1 VITKDQQGRSDW
13 KPAQTSKALHKN
25 LHNIRRS
32 PSFKFDHHCQ
42 THVLRLCMT
51 TDQHLPKQLQKA
63 TSSSHLVCYSDSNII
78 SGPMTMVDS
87 RNFGGM
93 GYDNIYSH
101 HMQPSTHFSNPWTS
115 HETHSTS
122 AYPPLPKSD
131 LTRPSAMSM
140 SYPQMPV
147 SAPMSS
153 GSSYSN
159 LGYAASDLLSG
170 HQDISR
176 SGYGQSYTTPS
187 SSASYTATASAY
199 PALDYAQSLHQQ
211 QQQQQ
216 RKASDSYVA
225 FLSPNSYL
233 RLTLHRTNN
242 SRAANASFGELDASR
257 GMLALS
263 HSNLQDLTPR
273 NIYDVRAQRGSTD
286 SYGFPSASST
296 SSISASGRQE
306 YPYYSGSSGA
316 SVDSATDYSSA
327 ASDAGYDSIAA
338 SRTLPRPSQLVGAN
352 LGPPAPSS
360 MMGQF
365 SSKMSSNTQKKHKCK
380 VCDKRFTRP
389 SSLQTHMYSHTG
401 EKPFAC
407 NVEGCGR
414 HFSVVSNLRRH
425 RKVHKGEA
433 LSVHSD
439 DEE

>member
-1 VITKDQQGRSDW
+1 
-13 KPAQTSKALHKN
+13 
-25 LHNIRRS
+25 
-32 PSFKFDHHCQ
+32 
-42 THVLRLCMT
+42 
-51 TDQHLPKQLQKA
+51 
-63 TSSSHLVCYSDSNII
+63 
-78 SGPMTMVDS
+78 MTMVDS
-87 RNFGGM
+87 RYYGGM
-93 GYDNIYSH
+93 GHDNMYSS
-101 HMQPSTHFSNPWTS
+101 HMQPSPHFSNPWTS

-131 LTRPSAMSM
+131 ITRPSAMSM
-140 SYPQMPV
+140 SYPQMAV

-159 LGYAASDLLSG
+159 LGYGGSDLLSG
-170 HQDISR
+170 IQDISR
-176 SGYGQSYTTPS
+176 AAYDNSYTTPS
-187 SSASYTATASAY
+187 TSTSYTATASTY
-199 PALDYAQSLHQQ
+199 PQIGYAQSLHHQ

-216 RKASDSYVA
+216 RKGSDQYVA
-225 FLSPNSYL
+225 PTQMLVFPANTSL
-233 RLTLHRTNN
+233 RNNN
-242 SRAANASFGELDASR
+242 SRAAHASFGELDASR

-286 SYGFPSASST
+286 SYGFPSTSST
-296 SSISASGRQE
+296 SSISASGRPE
-306 YPYYSGSSGA
+306 YQYYGGSSVA

-327 ASDAGYDSIAA
+327 ASDAGYDSMAA
-338 SRTLPRPSQLVGAN
+338 SRTLPRPSQLLGAN
-352 LGPPAPSS
+352 LGPPAASS

-365 SSKMSSNTQKKHKCK
+365 SSKLSSNTQKKHKCK

-407 NVEGCGR
+407 NIDGCGR

-433 LSVHSD
+433 VSVHSD

>member
-1 VITKDQQGRSDW
+1 
-13 KPAQTSKALHKN
+13 
-25 LHNIRRS
+25 
-32 PSFKFDHHCQ
+32 
-42 THVLRLCMT
+42 
-51 TDQHLPKQLQKA
+51 
-63 TSSSHLVCYSDSNII
+63 
-78 SGPMTMVDS
+78 MVDS

-93 GYDNIYSH
+93 GYDNMYPH
-101 HMQPSTHFSNPWTS
+101 HMQSSPPFSNPWTS

-122 AYPPLPKSD
+122 AYPPLPKSEI
-131 LTRPSAMSM
+131 TRPTAMSM

-159 LGYAASDLLSG
+159 LGYGGSDLLSG
-170 HQDISR
+170 TQDIPR
-176 SGYGQSYTTPS
+176 SGYGPSYPTPS
-187 SSASYTATASAY
+187 SSSSAY
-199 PALDYAQSLHQQ
+199 PTLDYAQSLHQH

-216 RKASDSYVA
+216 RKASD
-225 FLSPNSYL
+225 PND
-233 RLTLHRTNN
+233 N

-286 SYGFPSASST
+286 SYGFPSTSST
-296 SSISASGRQE
+296 SSMSASGRQD
-306 YPYYSGSSGA
+306 YSYYGGSSVT

-327 ASDAGYDSIAA
+327 ASDAGYDSMPT
-338 SRTLPRPSQLVGAN
+338 SRTLPRPSQLVGAT
-352 LGPPAPSS
+352 LGPPAPST

-407 NVEGCGR
+407 NVESCGR

-425 RKVHKGEA
+425 KKVHKGEA
-433 LSVHSD
+433 VSVHSD